1 MKNVECCISPN
12 IMLQGT
18 LQDIFSR
25 KSYQIN
31 CYLELRAQ
39 LCLSANLLGVGGN
52 SCYHTPDQQNSKYQQ
67 FSKDR
72 KNSLQ

>member
-1 MKNVECCISPN
+1 
-12 IMLQGT
+12 MLQGT

-39 LCLSANLLGVGGN
+39 LCLSANLLGVVE
-52 SCYHTPDQQNSKYQQ
+52 TPATILLINRIQNTSNFPKIGKIH
-67 FSKDR
+67 FS
-72 KNSLQ
+72 SLG